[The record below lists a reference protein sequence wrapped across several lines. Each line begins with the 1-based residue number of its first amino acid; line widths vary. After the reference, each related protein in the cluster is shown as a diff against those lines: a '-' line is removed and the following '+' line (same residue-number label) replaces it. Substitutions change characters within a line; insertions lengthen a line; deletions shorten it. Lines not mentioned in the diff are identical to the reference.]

1 MGWVY
6 FSESSLKAE
15 VCVGAGHISVWRN
28 YAIVLIAAIATVI
41 AVTPSSACAVSD
53 FEIVQADWRIT
64 NKELHFVTMVGEIKS
79 NCAIPM
85 GAEIQVV
92 FRDAAGKVVVT
103 KEFYP
108 KRSRDLQP
116 GETYAFTNEFLADDL
131 EKNFATASVKVIGTY
146 RWSK

>member
-1 MGWVY
+1 MGWLY
-6 FSESSLKAE
+6 FSESNLKAE
-15 VCVGAGHISVWRN
+15 VCVGVGHISVWRN
-28 YAIVLIAAIATVI
+28 YAIASIAVIATGVAI
-41 AVTPSSACAVSD
+41 TPSSACAVSD
-53 FEIVQADWRIT
+53 FEIIQADWRIT

-79 NCAIPM
+79 NCVTPM

-92 FRDAAGKVVVT
+92 FRDSAGKVVVT

-116 GETYAFTNEFLADDL
+116 GEICAFTNEFLADDL

-146 RWSK
+146 RWGK